1 MWVASFLESLQRFE
15 RIKVWKIVEREFL
28 QLETHIK
35 ARQNNGNQPNKN
47 PVSIWS
53 FIDWEVAKKKKK
65 KKPYKEVFL
74 IWE

>member
-35 ARQNNGNQPNKN
+35 ARQHNGNQPNK
-47 PVSIWS
+47 
-53 FIDWEVAKKKKK
+53 KKKKNNT
-65 KKPYKEVFL
+65 YKEVFL